1 MYRQA
6 MWLFAAT
13 AGATGCRGEPPN
25 PLEVTVQFERTVR
38 VVDGQAEL
46 ALRLESEDPPRVL
59 LNLIP
64 YNPRRNSPWPAP
76 EEPAVDE
83 FLKWLGEEG
92 VYAKRR
98 RTKGRTL
105 MGACGQLGSEAIRGR
120 KFVEITNSK

>member
-59 LNLIP
+59 LNL
-64 YNPRRNSPWPAP
+64 RCDA
-76 EEPAVDE
+76 E
-83 FLKWLGEEG
+83 
-92 VYAKRR
+92 
-98 RTKGRTL
+98 TRTL
-105 MGACGQLGSEAIRGR
+105 SLPLASASPQVCGMSATLLELTRDADQVLVGARLSLSRPSTGG
-120 KFVEITNSK
+120 